1 MIQVLSDLHDRRKQI
16 LADGGIGGAEMS
28 IDDVGSGSAGQQQRE
43 LDLMPLGSAWFEDGL
58 VRDVFIQHLLVLGS
72 KSFSHLLNVLER

>member
-1 MIQVLSDLHDRRKQI
+1 M
-16 LADGGIGGAEMS
+16 E
-28 IDDVGSGSAGQQQRE
+28 QRE

-58 VRDVFIQHLLVLGS
+58 VRDVFIQHRLVLGS